1 MNTDNNI
8 VIDPDASAAAGTFNL
23 VTGICAGGQ
32 ARIIAVDSTA
42 AVAEAL
48 RIHNT
53 SPVATAA
60 LGRTLTAAM
69 LMSAGLKNDT
79 DAVTLS
85 IKGDGPIG
93 GILAVADR
101 AGNVRGYCSN
111 PHVDLPLNEKGKLDV
126 GGAVGHGV
134 LTVIKD
140 LGLKEPYSGT
150 TELVSGEIAED
161 VTYYYAVS
169 EQIPSA
175 VAAGVLVA
183 PQENELPGYG
193 VAAAGGYMVQLLPGA
208 SDALADEISDRVA
221 AMLPVTTLLNAGATP
236 LDICE
241 DLLSG
246 LEFKLEEQRTAG
258 YRCNCSRERME
269 AGLKSIG
276 KRELRRIML
285 EDKGAETVC
294 HFCNTT
300 YRFDEQDL
308 WRLLS
313 ERG

>member
-1 MNTDNNI
+1 MCTDIDNNTGST
-8 VIDPDASAAAGTFNL
+8 PETYNL

-32 ARIIAVDSTA
+32 ARIIAVDSTE

-101 AGNVRGYCSN
+101 NGNVRGYCGD

-126 GGAVGHGV
+126 GGAVGRGV

-150 TELVSGEIAED
+150 TELISGEIAED
-161 VTYYYAVS
+161 LTYYFAAS

-183 PQENELPGYG
+183 PAENETGYG

-208 SDALADEISDRVA
+208 SDELADQISDRVA

-236 LDICE
+236 RDICE

-246 LEFKLEEQRTAG
+246 LELEFEEQRPAE

-276 KRELRRIML
+276 RRELRRIML
-285 EDKGAETVC
+285 EDKCAETVC
-294 HFCNTT
+294 HFCNTV

-308 WRLLS
+308 WRLLG